1 MEKRLGDEANVQTIF
16 FFKSIEL
23 SIPMPYPA
31 QISKEIVVAEAR
43 RIIESDGVEQLSLA
57 KLASALG
64 VKAPSLYRHVKNKA
78 QLLEEV
84 AFLTFQLLI
93 EAMSK
98 VDASSPDSP
107 ADVLLSKCIAFRHF
121 AHSNPRTYILA
132 NTAANRGDEEQLV
145 QLVLPFQRT
154 VSTIAGEANSL
165 PMLRGLLALI
175 HGFVMLELH
184 NQLRRGGDLNQTFDQ
199 VVRAYIIGWQQS

>member
-1 MEKRLGDEANVQTIF
+1 
-16 FFKSIEL
+16 
-23 SIPMPYPA
+23 MPYPA
-31 QISKEIVVAEAR
+31 QINKEIVVAEAR
-43 RIIESDGVEQLSLA
+43 SMIEGDGVEQLSLA
-57 KLASALG
+57 KLAAALG

-84 AFLTFQLLI
+84 AFITFQLLI
-93 EAMSK
+93 EAMGS
-98 VDASSPDSP
+98 VDLAETDPP
-107 ADVLLSKCIAFRHF
+107 TEVLLAQCMEYRRF
-121 AHSNPRTYILA
+121 AHANPRTYILA
-132 NTAANRGDEEQLV
+132 NTAASRGDEEQLV

-154 VSTIAGEANSL
+154 VSAIAGEANSL